1 MGSSVY
7 HFIAPRS
14 RASSLRSDEEVLLD
28 SLANDSAG
36 RQCGPWKTSSTSCHR
51 HERQQAHAQ
60 KPEEE
65 AEGGLRCATGEA
77 PNDGDRAAQHEHAR
91 GVELEALAEVAA
103 SILTVSHWRRRSLL
117 WSRSR
122 LGTGYSESVL
132 LRGEALAIYL
142 YRKRKEAGW
151 NRIA

>member
-7 HFIAPRS
+7 HFIAPRL

-28 SLANDSAG
+28 GLGHSGG
-36 RQCGPWKTSSTSCHR
+36 RQCGPWDTSSSCHR
-51 HERQQAHAQ
+51 HESQQAHAQ